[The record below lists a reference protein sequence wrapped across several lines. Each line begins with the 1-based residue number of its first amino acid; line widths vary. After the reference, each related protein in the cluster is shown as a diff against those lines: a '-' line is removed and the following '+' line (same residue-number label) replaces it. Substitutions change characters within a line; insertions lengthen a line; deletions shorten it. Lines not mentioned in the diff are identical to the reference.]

1 MRLRLFYICPGRWP
15 PQAAPAPPAAPP
27 SRSSPLRSR
36 VWRTGRGMRSS
47 RTKSRKTTGSVE
59 ARTAP
64 PMKAKIQPKFRN
76 SPNGK
81 APIAMIKPV
90 PGPSISAGTNQR
102 LPNSVTWSL
111 TASRNSTKAKV
122 RVVTTSRNGEW
133 GPRPA
138 DRNRGFPIENP
149 AQGRSTGTT
158 REIARPSQTL
168 GRSLLGQRQPLQG

>member
-1 MRLRLFYICPGRWP
+1 
-15 PQAAPAPPAAPP
+15 
-27 SRSSPLRSR
+27 
-36 VWRTGRGMRSS
+36 MRSS

-102 LPNSVTWSL
+102 LPNSATWSL
-111 TASRNSTKAKV
+111 TAFRNSTEAKV
-122 RVVTTSRNGEW
+122 RVATTSRNGEW
-133 GPRPA
+133 GHVQL
-138 DRNRGFPIENP
+138 IET
-149 AQGRSTGTT
+149 AASH
-158 REIARPSQTL
+158 
-168 GRSLLGQRQPLQG
+168 